1 MILPKNIQEKIAK
14 GDYEGLNII
23 EEQIDLNLQMNYF
36 KRSGMLK
43 KHVVTFE
50 DILEKVP
57 LLYDPDARLEEQ
69 RDILVFLA
77 LLGNPESFRIIEKF
91 RNDAVGELK
100 LWAAMAYREC
110 KMLLESSLLDEDQIL
125 ISTGMGGKGTSL
137 RYFIGFLHKNEIAFN
152 EVETRIL
159 RGEFDSAMDK
169 YGCEVES
176 LEMSGCIFRATVL
189 IPLDVVV
196 SNVIKEIVEGCVE
209 MGNFLSEKMIVTNV
223 RALSSDEILAVAHGN
238 MVEDDLFD
246 VDSLDSS
253 PYLAL
258 DDEASDEDYDE
269 DEDDDDDD
277 ESDFDEG
284 E

>member
-77 LLGNPESFRIIEKF
+77 LIGNPESFRIIEKF
-91 RNDAVGELK
+91 KNDAVGELK

-159 RGEFDSAMDK
+159 RGEFDSAMDT

-176 LEMSGCIFRATVL
+176 LEISGCIFRATVL

-196 SNVIKEIVEGCVE
+196 SNVIKEVVDGCVE
-209 MGNFLSEKMIVTNV
+209 MGNFLSEKLIVTNV

-246 VDSLDSS
+246 VESVDSS

-258 DDEASDEDYDE
+258 DDDASDEDYDE
-269 DEDDDDDD
+269 DDDDDDDD

-284 E
+284 D

>member
-57 LLYDPDARLEEQ
+57 ILYDPDARLEEQ

-77 LLGNPESFRIIEKF
+77 RIGNPEAFRIIEKF
-91 RNDAVGELK
+91 KNDAVGELK

-137 RYFIGFLHKNEIAFN
+137 RYFIGFMHKNETAFN
-152 EVETRIL
+152 EVETHIL
-159 RGEFDSAMDK
+159 RGEFDSAIDK

-176 LEMSGCIFRATVL
+176 LEISGCIFRATVL

-209 MGNFLSEKMIVTNV
+209 MGNFLSEKLIVTNV
-223 RALSSDEILAVAHGN
+223 KALTTDEILSVAHGN
-238 MVEDDLFD
+238 MLEDDLFD
-246 VDSLDSS
+246 VDSIESS
-253 PYLAL
+253 QYFAL
-258 DDEASDEDYDE
+258 DDESSDEDFEDDE
-269 DEDDDDDD
+269 DEDDDDEDSEDD
-277 ESDFDEG
+277 RF
-284 E
+284 